1 MPEEPCP
8 FSIPVLQTPR
18 TVMRP
23 HSAGDFGDVADMWA
37 EPDVVRHITG
47 KPSSREDSWARLLRY
62 VGHWTALRFGFWL
75 VEDRQSG
82 RYLGDV
88 GFADFKRDITPPL
101 DGMAEAGW
109 VLRPE
114 AHGRGLATETVSAAL
129 DWADAN
135 LAFDRTACLVAPAN
149 PASIRVAEKTG
160 YREAARTLYRGEPTL
175 VFHRQRRRAR
185 RPPN

>member
-1 MPEEPCP
+1 MPEEKHA
-8 FSIPVLQTPR
+8 FVIPVLETPR

-23 HSAGDFGDVADMWA
+23 HGPNDFDDVAAMWA
-37 EPDVVRHITG
+37 EPAVVRHISG
-47 KPSSREDSWARLLRY
+47 KPSSREESWARLLRY
-62 VGHWTALRFGFWL
+62 IGHWTALRFGYWV

-88 GFADFKRDITPPL
+88 GLADFKRDILPPL
-101 DGMAEAGW
+101 HGMAEAGW

-114 AHGRGLATETVSAAL
+114 AHGRGLATEAVSAAL

-135 LAFDRTACLVAPAN
+135 LEYEHTACLIAPAN

-160 YREAARTLYRGEPTL
+160 FRQMGQTLCQGQPTL
-175 VFHRQRRRAR
+175 VFRRR
-185 RPPN
+185 RPSPDP

>member
-1 MPEEPCP
+1 MTDENQPLA
-8 FSIPVLQTPR
+8 IPVLETPR

-23 HSAGDFGDVADMWA
+23 HTVEDFGDVADMWA

-62 VGHWTALRFGFWL
+62 IGHWTALRFGFW
-75 VEDRQSG
+75 VVRDRKTG

-88 GFADFKRDITPPL
+88 GLADFKRDIQPPL

-129 DWADAN
+129 RWADAN
-135 LAFDRTACLVAPAN
+135 LDVERTTCLIAPAN
-149 PASIRVAEKTG
+149 PASVRVAEKTG
-160 YREAARTLYRGEPTL
+160 FREVTQTLYRGEPTL
-175 VFHRQRRRAR
+175 IYHRQRQ
-185 RPPN
+185 PSDP